1 MFEFEDPLF
10 DEFGVSY
17 AFGDVVNGVVVMDTD
32 SGAFSVTWNASGEG
46 FLSPVHLTL
55 HMINPGAS
63 DMLTITGYWNGEGDS
78 RSVTFNSWDDELEPA
93 TGLGTWHA
101 GQTVYTSGTFEGVN
115 YISGAYSPDMKLVES
130 VQFSGALEVSPDDLS
145 PPSDDIDG
153 DGIADNSDEWNYSD
167 TSETVY
173 LLGIDTGILN
183 RLPDGITTR
192 SGHTL
197 ADVVQLLEM
206 AAAEDAKN
214 HGQYV
219 QELVRSYKML
229 VKDGLITQ
237 QQHVTLVRI
246 IVEHGK

>member
-55 HMINPGAS
+55 HMINPGAGN
-63 DMLTITGYWNGEGDS
+63 MVTITGYWNGEGDP
-78 RSVTFNSWDDELEPA
+78 RSVTFNSWDDGFEPVI
-93 TGLGTWHA
+93 GFSTWLA
-101 GQTVYTSGTFEGVN
+101 GQTLYTSGAFEGVN

-130 VQFSGALEVSPDDLS
+130 VQFSGAIEVSPDPL
-145 PPSDDIDG
+145 PVPTDDMDG
-153 DGIADNSDEWNYSD
+153 DGIGDLADEWNYSD

-173 LLGIDTGILN
+173 LLGIDTGIPN
-183 RLPDGITTR
+183 RLSDGITTK

-229 VKDGLITQ
+229 EKDGLITQ
-237 QQHVTLVRI
+237 QEHITLIRI